1 VQSST
6 KNAYFLNR
14 DVAAFDAPF
23 FSMTSTEAA
32 ATDPQHRMLLETSY
46 EALESA
52 GIPMKS
58 VIGSDCGSFI
68 GGFGDE
74 YRSIQAAQVYDQN
87 QYQAVGT
94 GGAMLSNRLSWFY
107 DMRGPSF
114 SLDTACSSSMVALH
128 LACQSIKLGECSMA
142 LVGGVS
148 MMLAPDTFISLS
160 RLRFLSPD
168 GICHTFDH
176 RANGYARGE
185 GVGILVIKKL
195 SDALRDQDT
204 IRAVIRGT
212 HINQDGKTPS
222 ITVPSSSAQANL
234 IRETYRKAGLD
245 LADTC
250 YFEAHGT
257 GTPQGD
263 FQEMSAIAEV
273 FQHRGPDN
281 AMYVGSVKTNV
292 GHGEGLAGVNGL
304 IKSVLMLERGSI
316 PPLAGFEKLNPR
328 LRLDDWNLKLPL
340 QLTKWPHTGPRRISI
355 NSFGYGG
362 TNGHAILDDAFHYL
376 QKRGLKGNHR
386 TIDLTAEESEKPQTV
401 VTNPENASWPQLLVF
416 SSPEQA
422 GVQRLGRAYRQSLFP
437 ITEVDEATER
447 DSGDVTTPQIEQS
460 KSDVSLPDLAYTLSQ
475 RRTAFEW
482 RSFVVART
490 KEEASSLLQ
499 NDLVKYKRSKN
510 KATCAFVFT
519 GQGAQWYAM
528 GRELAAAPLFQS
540 ALQKAD
546 KHLASLGCT
555 WTASEELARSKETSR
570 IDNPAFSQPLCT
582 IIQLAIIDLIASWGI
597 TPTAVVGHS
606 SGEIGAAYASEAVS
620 FEDACTLAYFRGLF
634 SAAIPTDHPELQGTM
649 LATALSEEDA
659 THIINTVV
667 EGRAGVA
674 CVNSPSSITISGDVM
689 AIAQIEKALEA
700 QGAWARRLR
709 VDVAYHSHHM
719 HAITERYLES
729 ITHVQP
735 YSGSTSVTM
744 FSSVTGEPISAKE
757 LVPSY
762 WVENL
767 LSKVNFSKA
776 VTSILISMSA
786 KKRRQKTLATVS
798 SFVEIGPHSALQ
810 GPLRQI
816 MLANGRDHETMI
828 PYVSILR
835 RNENA
840 AVTALEAAATIWT
853 TGLDVDVDMANTLGV
868 QQPRRLLTD
877 LPSYPWNHSRSY
889 WHEARTSKNRRLEGT
904 PRTDMLG
911 ALSIESSL
919 NEPRWINILRP
930 SAFPWILDHKMQG
943 TILLPAACMLAMA
956 IEAAQFM
963 ADKNKTLVAVELKEV
978 MFNQAL
984 VFYTEDTAMETSFQM
999 KPYRPG
1005 TRSHESNGM
1014 HFQLTSFDPEQNATE
1029 HCSGILHFIYES
1041 PPSEVDAIDETANS
1055 WRIRVAE
1062 NQKALETVSIE
1073 LDAGEMYA
1081 EASTKGLEFGPMF
1094 QNLTNMR
1101 CGKLHP
1107 PLLYAPL
1114 HHALIMFCF

>member
-1 VQSST
+1 VQTST
-6 KNAYFLNR
+6 KKAYFLNR

-23 FSMTSTEAA
+23 FSMTNTEAA

-52 GIPMKS
+52 GISMKS
-58 VIGSDCGSFI
+58 VIGSDCGTFI

-148 MMLAPDTFISLS
+148 MMLGPDSFVSLS

-222 ITVPSSSAQANL
+222 ITVPSSGAQASL

-245 LADTC
+245 LSETC

-263 FQEMSAIAEV
+263 FQEMSAIADV

-281 AMYVGSVKTNV
+281 ALYVGSVKTNV

-340 QLTKWPHTGPRRISI
+340 KLTEWPHTGPRRISI

-376 QKRGLKGNHR
+376 QKRGLQGNHR
-386 TIDLTAEESEKPQTV
+386 TIDLVAEEPKKSEGAATDSDHA
-401 VTNPENASWPQLLVF
+401 TWPQVLVF

-422 GVQRLGRAYRQSLFP
+422 GVQRIGRAYRQSLLP
-437 ITEVDEATER
+437 TANAEDEVRCELDDASISQSEA
-447 DSGDVTTPQIEQS
+447 S
-460 KSDVSLPDLAYTLSQ
+460 KLNVSLPDLAYTLSQ

-482 RSFVVART
+482 RSFIVAKSR
-490 KEEASSLLQ
+490 EEASVNLQ

-510 KATCAFVFT
+510 KAACAFIFT
-519 GQGAQWYAM
+519 GQGAQWHAM
-528 GRELAAAPLFQS
+528 GRELSAAPLFYS
-540 ALQKAD
+540 ALQRAD
-546 KHLASLGCT
+546 RHLKTLGCS
-555 WTASEELARSKETSR
+555 WSAAEELGRSKETTE

-582 IIQLAIIDLIASWGI
+582 VIQLAVVDLIASWGI
-597 TPTAVVGHS
+597 TPSAVVGHS
-606 SGEIGAAYASEAVS
+606 SGEIAAAYASGAVG
-620 FEDACTLAYFRGLF
+620 FEDACTLAYYRGLL
-634 SAAIPTDHPELQGTM
+634 SATIPTDHPELQGTM

-659 THIINTVV
+659 SRIVGTI
-667 EGRAGVA
+667 EKGRAGVA
-674 CVNSPSSITISGDVM
+674 CVNSPNSVTISGDVA
-689 AIAQIEKALEA
+689 AIVKIEETLTAK
-700 QGAWARRLR
+700 GIWARRLR

-719 HAITERYLES
+719 HAISQKYLES
-729 ITHVQP
+729 IAHVKSQGGA
-735 YSGSTSVTM
+735 SNIVM
-744 FSSVTGEPISAKE
+744 FSSVTGEAISASE
-757 LVPSY
+757 LVPAY

-776 VTSILISMSA
+776 VTNLLTSMSS
-786 KKRRQKTLATVS
+786 KKRRQKTLANVS
-798 SFVEIGPHSALQ
+798 SFLEIGPHSALQ

-816 MLANGRDHETMI
+816 MIDNGRDHETMI
-828 PYVSILR
+828 PYVSVLQ
-835 RNENA
+835 RNKDA
-840 AVTALEAAATIWT
+840 AITALEAAATVWT
-853 TGLDVDVDMANTLGV
+853 TGVDVNLDVANSLGV
-868 QQPRRLLTD
+868 NRSRKVLTD
-877 LPSYPWNHSRSY
+877 LPSYPWNHTRSY
-889 WHEARTSKNRRLEGT
+889 WHEARKSKNHRLKGT

-911 ALSIESSL
+911 ALSTESSL

-930 SAFPWILDHKMQG
+930 SAFPWIFDHKMQG

-956 IEAAQFM
+956 IEAAQFLS
-963 ADKNKTLVAVELKEV
+963 DSNKALVAVELKEV
-978 MFNQAL
+978 MFSQAL
-984 VFYTEDTAMETSFQM
+984 VFYTEETAIETAFEM

-1005 TRSHESNGM
+1005 TRSNESNGM
-1014 HFQLTSFDPEQNATE
+1014 QFRFVSFDPEQNATE

-1041 PPSEVDAIDETANS
+1041 PPSVVDAVDEIETS
-1055 WRIRVAE
+1055 WHSRVAE
-1062 NQKALETVSIE
+1062 FQKGLETSTIN
-1073 LDAGEMYA
+1073 LDAGGMYA
-1081 EASTKGLEFGPMF
+1081 EAMTKGLEFGPMF
-1094 QNLTNMR
+1094 QNLINIR
-1101 CGKLHP
+1101 CGKSYVLNVYGIFSSTLSHGN
-1107 PLLYAPL
+1107 
-1114 HHALIMFCF
+1114 

>member
-1 VQSST
+1 
-6 KNAYFLNR
+6 
-14 DVAAFDAPF
+14 
-23 FSMTSTEAA
+23 MTSTEAA

-58 VIGSDCGSFI
+58 VIGSDCGTFI

-148 MMLAPDTFISLS
+148 MMLGPDSFVSLS

-185 GVGILVIKKL
+185 GVGILVIKRL

-222 ITVPSSSAQANL
+222 ITVPSSGAQASL

-263 FQEMSAIAEV
+263 FQEMSAIADV

-328 LRLDDWNLKLPL
+328 LRLEDWNLKLPL
-340 QLTKWPHTGPRRISI
+340 QLTEWPHTGPRRISI

-362 TNGHAILDDAFHYL
+362 TNGHAILDDALHYL
-376 QKRGLKGNHR
+376 QQRGLEGNHR
-386 TIDLTAEESEKPQTV
+386 TIDLASEETQKVQSLATTPD
-401 VTNPENASWPQLLVF
+401 NGAWPQVLVF

-437 ITEVDEATER
+437 TPESDKTIEHDSNSTSNPQPEATKR
-447 DSGDVTTPQIEQS
+447 
-460 KSDVSLPDLAYTLSQ
+460 DVSLPDLAYTLSQ
-475 RRTAFEW
+475 RRSAFEW

-490 KEEASSLLQ
+490 KEEASSILQ

-510 KATCAFVFT
+510 KAACAFIFT

-528 GRELAAAPLFQS
+528 GRELALAPLFQS
-540 ALQKAD
+540 ALKKAD

-555 WTASEELARSKETSR
+555 WTASEELARSKESTR
-570 IDNPAFSQPLCT
+570 IDSPAFSQPLCT
-582 IIQLAIIDLIASWGI
+582 VIQLAIVDLVASWGI

-606 SGEIGAAYASEAVS
+606 SGEIAAAYASGAVG

-659 THIINTVV
+659 TSIINTVNTKDN
-667 EGRAGVA
+667 GRAGVA
-674 CVNSPSSITISGDVM
+674 CVNSPSSVTISGDGS
-689 AIAQIEKALEA
+689 AIAQIEEALTA
-700 QGAWARRLR
+700 QGVWARRLR

-719 HAITERYLES
+719 HAIAQLYLAS
-729 ITHVQP
+729 IAHVRP
-735 YSGSTSVTM
+735 LLSSTNIAM
-744 FSSVTGEPISAKE
+744 FSSVTGEAISAQE
-757 LVPSY
+757 LVPTY

-776 VTSILISMSA
+776 VTSLLNSMSA
-786 KKRRQKTLATVS
+786 KKRRQKTIGNIS

-816 MLANGRDHETMI
+816 MLGNGRDHETMI

-840 AVTALEAAATIWT
+840 AVTALEAMATVWT
-853 TGLDVDVDMANTLGV
+853 TGMDVNLDVVNTLGV
-868 QQPRRLLTD
+868 QQSRRVLTD
-877 LPSYPWNHSRSY
+877 MPSYPWNHSRSY
-889 WHEARTSKNRRLEGT
+889 WHEARKSKNHRLKGT

-911 ALSIESSL
+911 ALSTESSL

-930 SAFPWILDHKMQG
+930 SAFPWIFDHKMQG

-956 IEAAQFM
+956 IEAAQFLS
-963 ADKNKTLVAVELKEV
+963 DKSRSLVAVELKEV
-978 MFNQAL
+978 MFHQAL
-984 VFYTEDTAMETSFQM
+984 VFYTEETAIETAFEM

-1014 HFQLTSFDPEQNATE
+1014 HFRFISFDPEQNATD
-1029 HCSGILHFIYES
+1029 HCSGILHFVYEAA
-1041 PPSEVDAIDETANS
+1041 PSAVDAVDETETA
-1055 WRIRVAE
+1055 WKARVAE
-1062 NQKALETVSIE
+1062 YQKATERVSID
-1073 LDAGEMYA
+1073 LDAGGMYA
-1081 EASTKGLEFGPMF
+1081 EAATKGLEFGPMF
-1094 QNLTNMR
+1094 QNLTNIQ
-1101 CGKLHP
+1101 CGKSHSP
-1107 PLLYAPL
+1107 F
-1114 HHALIMFCF
+1114 M